1 MTKFLAALIVAV
13 LLLALMAGAALAV
26 NLGWPLIII
35 VPVLWWL
42 AYRLGNR
49 R

>member
-1 MTKFLAALIVAV
+1 MTKVLAALVVTV

-26 NLGWPLIII
+26 NLGWPLLIV

-42 AYRLGNR
+42 AYRLGAR
-49 R
+49 A